1 MEAHVKG
8 RRIGKFQEFHITV
21 CLSDSRRKTSTGY
34 YSREILLTVTGHFF
48 DSLWANALSPVS
60 LHLLTLASGLTQA
73 SILWH
78 Y

>member
-8 RRIGKFQEFHITV
+8 LRIDTFQEFHVTV

-34 YSREILLTVTGHFF
+34 YSHEILLTVTGHFL
-48 DSLWANALSPVS
+48 DSLWTNALSPVS
-60 LHLLTLASGLTQA
+60 LHLLTLASVLTRT
-73 SILWH
+73 SILWN